1 MVQKCWWLLV
11 LIIIAVTTFV
21 FLPPQFKPD
30 FVSLIAM
37 RVLVG
42 GAEKFRRSSKS
53 IFLKL
58 LFVRCQIPPRWRQFD
73 PTKWGT
79 SATVSCLRSFGEYLS

>member
-30 FVSLIAM
+30 FVSIIAM
-37 RVLVG
+37 RVLSEGPKNLG
-42 GAEKFRRSSKS
+42 GSVK
-53 IFLKL
+53 
-58 LFVRCQIPPRWRQFD
+58 
-73 PTKWGT
+73 
-79 SATVSCLRSFGEYLS
+79 VSF